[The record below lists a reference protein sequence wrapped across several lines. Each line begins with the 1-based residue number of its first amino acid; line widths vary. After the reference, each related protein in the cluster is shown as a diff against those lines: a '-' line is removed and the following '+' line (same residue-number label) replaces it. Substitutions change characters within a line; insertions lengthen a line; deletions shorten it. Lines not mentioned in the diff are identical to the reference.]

1 MIKCYHLHT
10 TTPSASSSPSND
22 YPSSLRIHLQIPPAT
37 ITMSAPLAPFSVANE
52 QQSYSTNI
60 DSKAPTAGGILAKG
74 LNRLTEVIERRVD
87 SQILAAQMRSYD
99 TSSQP
104 MVQHRYM

>member
-1 MIKCYHLHT
+1 
-10 TTPSASSSPSND
+10 
-22 YPSSLRIHLQIPPAT
+22 
-37 ITMSAPLAPFSVANE
+37 MSAPLAPFSVANE